1 MTVESAGQ
9 CPIRD
14 PRKRHKSQEMRFL
27 CRPRRLQF
35 GGGHL
40 QLRPALGILIGTDH
54 LANLNCGHAVS
65 AGSPA
70 ALRDLD
76 EQTLQVEQICRSN
89 PHATQLDRR
98 SIIAEHL
105 EKRTGDGGLRAIAPL
120 LCKEAGGGHRLHQPE
135 GFITQEVEAHD
146 VR

>member
-14 PRKRHKSQEMRFL
+14 PRKRHKSQEMRSHVARAACSLAVVTFSSDQRWGSL
-27 CRPRRLQF
+27 SEPIIWPISIADMPCPRA
-35 GGGHL
+35 
-40 QLRPALGILIGTDH
+40 P
-54 LANLNCGHAVS
+54 
-65 AGSPA
+65 PA

-76 EQTLQVEQICRSN
+76 EQTLQVEQICRRN

-120 LCKEAGGGHRLHQPE
+120 LCKEPAAVIASTSQKGSLPRK
-135 GFITQEVEAHD
+135 
-146 VR
+146 

>member
-1 MTVESAGQ
+1 MGGPPGALSEPISWPISIAEMPSA
-9 CPIRD
+9 
-14 PRKRHKSQEMRFL
+14 
-27 CRPRRLQF
+27 
-35 GGGHL
+35 
-40 QLRPALGILIGTDH
+40 
-54 LANLNCGHAVS
+54 V
-65 AGSPA
+65 SPA

-120 LCKEAGGGHRLHQPE
+120 LCKEPAAVIASTSQKGSLPRK
-135 GFITQEVEAHD
+135 
-146 VR
+146 

>member
-1 MTVESAGQ
+1 
-9 CPIRD
+9 
-14 PRKRHKSQEMRFL
+14 MRFL

-76 EQTLQVEQICRSN
+76 EQALQVEQICRSN